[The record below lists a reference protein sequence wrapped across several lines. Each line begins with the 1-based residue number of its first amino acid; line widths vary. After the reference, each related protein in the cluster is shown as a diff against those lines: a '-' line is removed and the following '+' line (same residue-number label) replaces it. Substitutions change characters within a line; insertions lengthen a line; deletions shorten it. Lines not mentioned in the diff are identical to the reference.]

1 MLRKK
6 VVSLLVSLNE
16 HFPNIIYMLI
26 IPSRAQLALM
36 LYPQAVGP
44 GWVSP
49 ISNLKCPSWILN
61 FYLYFFFFLPFPLH

>member
-6 VVSLLVSLNE
+6 VVSRKCLSTE
-16 HFPNIIYMLI
+16 HFPDIICMLI

-49 ISNLKCPSWILN
+49 ISNLKCPSWILK
-61 FYLYFFFFLPFPLH
+61 FYLYFFFFFVLLH